1 MKAFPTCSRC
11 WTAGKERKGREGFPG
26 EKFPIFISE
35 NSDFLDCLID
45 GKNQKLKLIEV
56 EELVMTY

>member
-1 MKAFPTCSRC
+1 MKGLSNMQQMLDC
-11 WTAGKERKGREGFPG
+11 WKGREGFPG

-56 EELVMTY
+56 EELAMTY